1 MMTAILLAAGNGLR
15 LEGAAT
21 PKQFI
26 RVKRIPLYQYSLNTF
41 LKHRDISQIIL
52 VVNESFVSIVQDEV
66 KKLQKLKQ
74 IHVIAGGKHR
84 QDSSYAALTYAQL
97 HVQPDYVVLHDVA
110 RPLVTKPLI
119 DRVVQQVK
127 KSYAVTLGRKVNDS
141 LFVTNE
147 DDSLSSYIS
156 KSDVYLSQTPQAFS
170 FHLILEAHEHA
181 KQLGIRRAIDDA
193 SLLRLMNKEVSVVP
207 GSRYNFKVVT
217 VDDLSLFKLI
227 KG

>member
-26 RVKRIPLYQYSLNTF
+26 KVKRIPLYQYSLNTF
-41 LKHRDISQIIL
+41 LNHRDIKQIVL
-52 VVNESFVSIVQDEV
+52 VVNESFVSVVQDEI
-66 KKLQKLKQ
+66 KKFQKLKP
-74 IHVIAGGKHR
+74 IHVISGGKHR
-84 QDSSYAALTYAQL
+84 QDSSYAALLYAHL
-97 HVQPDYVVLHDVA
+97 HIQPDYVVIHDVA
-110 RPLVTKPLI
+110 RPLVTKTLI

-141 LFVTNE
+141 LFVTND

-170 FHLILEAHEHA
+170 FPLVFEAHEHA
-181 KQLGIRRAIDDA
+181 KQLSIRRAIDDA